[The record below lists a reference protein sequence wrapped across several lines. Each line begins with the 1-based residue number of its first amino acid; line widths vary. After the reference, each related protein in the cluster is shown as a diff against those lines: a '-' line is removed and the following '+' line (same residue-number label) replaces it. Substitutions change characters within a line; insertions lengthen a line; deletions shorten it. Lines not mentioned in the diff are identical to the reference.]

1 MLKKLFFIIL
11 VNISILHAG
20 YYLSPG
26 ERKQTKIDKMPKA
39 NFADIY
45 NIPQD
50 LSYYANQAK
59 SFSYAEQ
66 KKYDDE
72 YNQKY
77 FAPWS
82 KSEVMIKLQDFGWE
96 TRFVREKPIFR
107 ENGLQISP
115 YIYEEWINNAN
126 MQSYNTVKIKAITI
140 KRVDLKSLP
149 TDEAFYRNP
158 NQVGE
163 GFPFDYNQNSAYPPN
178 MPLLISHYSKDGKWA
193 FVQGAYAFGWIKA
206 SDIAI
211 VDDNFIKQFQNG
223 SYAIT
228 IKDNLRLYNDNKEIT
243 LVKMGTIFPYDKD
256 GYFFASKNKDGYA
269 IISKFNPTAN
279 EIISKKPLKFTP
291 KNIAKIASQ
300 FKNEPYGWGEGYET
314 RDCSALTRDFFAP
327 FGIFLDRNSG
337 QQAKNGCQTY
347 IKSLN
352 KDDKKKVIVSNAKP
366 FRSMLFAPGH
376 IVLYLGEYNNEPVV
390 MHAYWGIR
398 QKDWSKLITG
408 RTIISTTEPAKE
420 LNTTREESQL
430 IENLQSIISF

>member
-1 MLKKLFFIIL
+1 MSKKLFFIIL

-20 YYLSPG
+20 YYLSLG

-39 NFADIY
+39 QFADLL

-82 KSEVMIKLQDFGWE
+82 KSEVMIQPQDLGWE

-107 ENGLQISP
+107 DNALQISP
-115 YIYEEWINNAN
+115 YIYEEWINNAD

-149 TDEAFYRNP
+149 TDESFYRNP
-158 NQVGE
+158 KQVGE

-193 FVQGAYAFGWIKA
+193 FVQGAYAFGWIKVSQLA
-206 SDIAI
+206 M

-223 SYAIT
+223 NYAIT
-228 IKDNLRLYNDNKEIT
+228 IKDNLKLHNDNRAIS

-256 GYFFASKNKDGYA
+256 GYFFATKDENGFA
-269 IISKFNPTAN
+269 ILTKFNSTEN
-279 EIISKKPLKFTP
+279 ELISHKPLRF
-291 KNIAKIASQ
+291 NSENVAKIASQ
-300 FKNEPYGWGEGYET
+300 FKNEPYGWGESHET

-347 IKSLN
+347 IRSLQ
-352 KDDKKKVIVSNAKP
+352 KDDKKKKILANAKP
-366 FRSMLFAPGH
+366 FRSMLFVPGH
-376 IVLYLGEYNNEPVV
+376 IVLYLGEYNDEPVV

-398 QKDWSKLITG
+398 QNDWTKLITG

-420 LNTTREESQL
+420 LNTTREGSQL
-430 IENLQSIISF
+430 IETLQSIISF